1 KYIKLSDFGLSRCE
15 GEKLEAN
22 DCIVSALWSA
32 PECFD
37 RTQILSSS
45 SDRFLIEQ
53 GRRLSQPERCSESLY
68 DLMYRCW
75 NANIAKRP
83 RFVDI
88 IDELNGTN
96 LRKDSII
103 PFTHGE
109 RKSIQTTSTIEDPY
123 IELDNNEDEDTIL
136 L

>member
-1 KYIKLSDFGLSRCE
+1 MPY
-15 GEKLEAN
+15 EADIN
-22 DCIVSALWSA
+22 NN
-32 PECFD
+32 
-37 RTQILSSS
+37 TQQGICLLK
-45 SDRFLIEQ
+45 RFLIEQ
-53 GRRLSQPERCSESLY
+53 GRRLPQPERCSESLY